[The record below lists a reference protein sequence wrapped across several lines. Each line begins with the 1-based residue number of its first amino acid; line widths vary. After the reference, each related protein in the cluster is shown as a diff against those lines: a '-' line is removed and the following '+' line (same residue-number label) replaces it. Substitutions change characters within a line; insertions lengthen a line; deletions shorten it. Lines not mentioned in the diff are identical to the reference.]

1 MRRRLSHSAQVAFLL
16 LASGSL
22 LQAQRGGMSA
32 HFSGTGH
39 TGSSFSSPARAFA
52 PPSRSFFTS
61 PPTRSP
67 SFQSNQLRHWPGST
81 NYRNGVGVG
90 YRRAYPFVYAG
101 YPWLF
106 PLNYGFVGGF
116 AGGNDPDDVGAYQP
130 PPQPI
135 EPPADYE
142 QTAEYAPSP
151 YRPAYQGP
159 AIASEP
165 ARDQPTTTLI
175 FKDGRP
181 PAQVH
186 NYALTGTTLFAL
198 DGDSRRDIP
207 LSQLDVPATVEANH
221 AAGVDF
227 SLPVSH

>member
-1 MRRRLSHSAQVAFLL
+1 MRRRWSHSAQVGFLL
-16 LASGSL
+16 LASSL
-22 LQAQRGGMSA
+22 VLQAQRGGMSG
-32 HFSGTGH
+32 HFSGASHG
-39 TGSSFSSPARAFA
+39 GSSFSTSARAFA
-52 PPSRSFFTS
+52 PPSRSFFSS
-61 PPTRSP
+61 PATRSP
-67 SFQSNQLRHWPGST
+67 SFQGQLRHWPGGSSI
-81 NYRNGVGVG
+81 YRNSIGVG

-106 PLNYGFVGGF
+106 PLNYGFLGGD
-116 AGGNDPDDVGAYQP
+116 GPGDMGAYQP
-130 PPQPI
+130 PPQPV

-151 YRPAYQGP
+151 YRPAYQEP
-159 AIASEP
+159 ALAPEP

-207 LSQLDVPATVEANH
+207 LSLLDVPATVEANR

>member
-16 LASGSL
+16 LASSL
-22 LQAQRGGMSA
+22 VLQAQRGGMSG
-32 HFSGTGH
+32 HFSGASHG
-39 TGSSFSSPARAFA
+39 GSSFSTPARSFA
-52 PPSRSFFTS
+52 PPSRSFFSS
-61 PPTRSP
+61 PATRSP
-67 SFQSNQLRHWPGST
+67 SFQNGQLRHWPGSNT
-81 NYRNGVGVG
+81 NYRNSIGVG

-106 PLNYGFVGGF
+106 PLNYGLVGGD
-116 AGGNDPDDVGAYQP
+116 DPGDVGAYQP
-130 PPQPI
+130 PQQPI

-142 QTAEYAPSP
+142 QAAEIGPSP
-151 YRPAYQGP
+151 YRPAYQEAPP
-159 AIASEP
+159 AEP

-198 DGDSRRDIP
+198 DGDLRREIP
-207 LSQLDVPATVEANH
+207 LSLLDVPATVEANR